1 MAVDSGSSKGRGS
14 GAKPERREPYL
25 EVWRDVV
32 IVNGAIF
39 SVYHFGR
46 HPFGEMLA
54 TSTCQCG
61 SVLEVEC
68 SMCGAVGLERVPQHL
83 PQIHSNVIA
92 EKIAASI

>member
-1 MAVDSGSSKGRGS
+1 MTVHS
-14 GAKPERREPYL
+14 GASRARGGVKPERREPYL
-25 EVWRDVV
+25 EIWRDMV

-46 HPFGEMLA
+46 HPLGQMLA

-68 SMCGAVGLERVPQHL
+68 SMCGAVGLDRVPSTSHRSTQM
-83 PQIHSNVIA
+83 
-92 EKIAASI
+92 